1 MGVGSGVCEIL
12 RSSLGDG
19 TVSPLTITVGGG
31 GVASRIGPPVCCG
44 TCNESLCGRLEV
56 ALCGGGM
63 SGGTDSSAIISCGAG
78 EVPVLGLEGNV
89 ENGPSCV
96 VLDAG
101 GLPLALAP
109 GGFCEGQAEDTAG
122 PCRRRLFVDGVIAD
136 MGSSANAESICDAIE
151 PPGKAVIG
159 CGVAG
164 VSDDA
169 GLPCHLM
176 CGGIEGVTAD

>member
-1 MGVGSGVCEIL
+1 ML
-12 RSSLGDG
+12 LSSLSDG

-31 GVASRIGPPVCCG
+31 GVANRIGPPVCCG
-44 TCNESLCGRLEV
+44 TCKESLCGRLEV

-63 SGGTDSSAIISCGAG
+63 SGGTDSSAIVSCGDG
-78 EVPVLGLEGNV
+78 EVPVLELEGNV
-89 ENGPSCV
+89 EKGPSCV
-96 VLDAG
+96 VREAG

-136 MGSSANAESICDAIE
+136 LGSLVNAESICDAIE
-151 PPGKAVIG
+151 LPGKAVIG

-164 VSDDA
+164 VSEDPE
-169 GLPCHLM
+169 LPCHLM
-176 CGGIEGVTAD
+176 CGGIEGVMAE